1 MQPEGVS
8 EEGWGHLANV
18 RGNLWLSEMVVNT
31 SPSKIR
37 GKWIEEIVLNLLA
50 EAFQRWQSNFN
61 FNNIQSTIHLP
72 LVLKSSVGHRVL

>member
-18 RGNLWLSEMVVNT
+18 RGNLWLLEMVVNT
-31 SPSKIR
+31 SPSKIH

-50 EAFQRWQSNFN
+50 EAFQRWQSNFS
-61 FNNIQSTIHLP
+61 FNNLKSTIHSP